1 MTLCTI
7 SMVVVAAAVLT
18 LSACAEDAETRYA
31 HNMRYAYV
39 APRTHLS
46 VDDRSEIIRL
56 VSAATGK
63 RIQGICRCTPNSTE
77 ISVFTDFAEGAPRWT
92 LFTLEKHSNRWQI
105 ISRDDDFSSAMA
117 TAMLSYPP

>member
-1 MTLCTI
+1 
-7 SMVVVAAAVLT
+7 
-18 LSACAEDAETRYA
+18 
-31 HNMRYAYV
+31 MRQAYV

-46 VDDRSEIIRL
+46 AADRSEIIRL

-63 RIQGICRCTPNSTE
+63 RIQGICRCAPNSTE
-77 ISVFTDFAEGAPRWT
+77 ISVFTDFPEGAPRWT

-105 ISRDDDFSSAMA
+105 TSRDDDYSSAIA